1 MTLSKENAPLRKICT
16 RNVFAKTI
24 GKRFLA
30 KNVYSHD
37 GISNI
42 DTKMGVIPT
51 ALMDVLGFAKI
62 CYALWYCGF

>member
-1 MTLSKENAPLRKICT
+1 M
-16 RNVFAKTI
+16 NVFAKTI

-42 DTKMGVIPT
+42 DKKMGVIPT